1 MKKVYPVIIK
11 PDVDGYLVE
20 IPDMDAMTQGTD
32 LVNAMEM
39 ARDCIGLKGIT
50 MEDFG
55 KEIPDA
61 STLEIIRQQ
70 AEPEDVVI
78 LIDIDFALYR
88 ESIDNR
94 SVRKNLT
101 IPAWLNKKAEKAGLN
116 FSKVLQDA
124 LIERLDVKSI
134 RD

>member
-1 MKKVYPVIIK
+1 MKKVYPIIIK
-11 PDVDGYLVE
+11 PDMDGYLVE
-20 IPDMDAMTQGTD
+20 IPDMDAMTQGAD
-32 LVNAMEM
+32 LVDAMEM

-61 STLEIIRQQ
+61 SPLEVIRQQ

-78 LIDIDFALYR
+78 LIDIDFAAYR

-94 SVRKNLT
+94 SVRKSLT